1 MCITLLV
8 TTLRCSETLDNFL
21 RLFIHSLRIELLI
34 LELFPNLQSILQE
47 IQESLRVSFGLVTN
61 LFTFHSLFHRS
72 DLSFKHAFFHGFGCF
87 AGSDIF
93 FLERHFTVPSSHILC
108 QCIIRYVCNI
118 NYNCNFSL
126 DTSYLSH
133 SHSYARK
140 KSRHIIKMVRLEQLS
155 V

>member
-47 IQESLRVSFGLVTN
+47 IQESLRVSIGLVTN
-61 LFTFHSLFHRS
+61 LFTFHSIFHS
-72 DLSFKHAFFHGFGCF
+72 FGCF

-93 FLERHFTVPSSHILC
+93 GFFERHFTVPSSHIFMSV
-108 QCIIRYVCNI
+108 YYKVC
-118 NYNCNFSL
+118 L
-126 DTSYLSH
+126 
-133 SHSYARK
+133 
-140 KSRHIIKMVRLEQLS
+140 
-155 V
+155 